1 MKTALG
7 VIPARWASSRL
18 PGKPLADLCGK
29 PMVQW
34 VWERAVQSKS
44 LTKVIVATDDARIAD
59 AVKKFGG
66 DAVLTPDVPSGTDRA
81 AWVAGDHDEDIVI
94 NIQGDEPLIHSG
106 DIDRVVSLVAEGP
119 APVGT
124 LIRRITSES
133 DWIDPNVVKAV
144 VDERGFALYFSR
156 SPIPFSRD
164 GEMSIRY
171 KHIGLYGYTKSFL
184 LDYVNWEPTP
194 LERAEKLEQLRI
206 LEKGFRIRAAETE
219 WEPVRVDT
227 PADLESARR
236 EISKLIELELEGE
249 RSV

>member
-1 MKTALG
+1 MNKVLG
-7 VIPARWASSRL
+7 VIPARWSSSRL

-29 PMVQW
+29 PMIQW
-34 VWERAVQSKS
+34 VWERAGRSRSLSK
-44 LTKVIVATDDARIAD
+44 LLVATDDPRIFD
-59 AVKKFGG
+59 AVKGFGG
-66 DAVLTPDVPSGTDRA
+66 DAVLTPEAPSGTDRA
-81 AWVAGDHDEDIVI
+81 SWVAQKHDADIVV
-94 NIQGDEPLIHSG
+94 NIQGDEPLIRPEE
-106 DIDRVVSLVAEGP
+106 IDRVASLVAEGP

-133 DWIDPNVVKAV
+133 DWNDPNVVKAV

-164 GEMSIRY
+164 GEPSIRY

-184 LDYVNWEPTP
+184 LDYVTWKPTP
-194 LERAEKLEQLRI
+194 LERTEKLEQLRI
-206 LEKGFRIRAAETE
+206 LEKGYRIRTAETE

-236 EISKLIELELEGE
+236 KISDMVGLNGE
-249 RSV
+249 ECRIA